1 MRKEKNPTAGRY
13 RAFVYEFAKRADQLV
28 DRALINQHICV
39 LHFLQAFSDKI
50 GNKLC
55 KRCKIDIEDPT
66 TTTGKWNNIRKEAL
80 KVSTKDDSQM
90 SRLWKVNIS
99 KNVFSAY
106 LAYPAYSAH
115 KPNKPNKPCHPN

>member
-13 RAFVYEFAKRADQLV
+13 RAFMFEFAERADQLV
-28 DRALINQHICV
+28 DRALINQHTWV
-39 LHFLQAFSDKI
+39 FHFLQAFSDKI